1 MGNHTP
7 FTVLVF
13 VILVLVCP
21 FFVALSAA
29 PVGKI
34 AGKVTDKTT
43 GESLIGVNVVVGGT
57 TLGASTDL
65 DGNFAILNV
74 PPGTY
79 TVTASMVGYTSIRVS
94 DVRVNIDLTTTVDF
108 ALSEAAIEL
117 GEVIEVVAERS
128 LVQKDLTAKTAV
140 VDAEQLSVL
149 PVTEVSE
156 VLELQAGFVAGSLR
170 GGRAGEVAYWID
182 GVPVTDSYDGSR
194 VLDVSK
200 NAVQEVQLVSGAF
213 NAEYGQAMSG
223 IVNIAT
229 REGGQKLGG
238 AVEAYI
244 GDYVSS
250 HTKIFPGIDDLNP
263 IAIRNIEGSLNGPVL
278 GDNLTFFA
286 NGRYIYFDGWLN
298 GYRRFNPYNIA
309 LTDSAGDFQLYRD
322 PEGKGDST
330 LVPMN
335 WSERYYA
342 QGKLS
347 WRITS
352 LLKLTYNYLFDNTTS
367 KAYSGLFFY
376 NPDGLGNNHNT
387 SHTHIVQFTHT
398 LSSSAYYTV
407 GASFFD
413 RGVKYYLFENTN
425 DPGYVHPKLFLRD
438 DQFSFFTGGTDL
450 AHFQRSTRTGLVKFD
465 LASQIDATNM
475 IKVGA
480 EFRKHRAFF
489 ESIQLQPINTQS
501 DINLATDSPFIQT
514 QILDISSNSHDRY
527 VHEPWELSGY
537 IQDKMEFRDLIINI
551 GVRFD
556 HFEPDGVVLADE
568 SDPNIYNP
576 IKPGNIFHDQNEN
589 GIQDPGESTKTVEQ
603 RQEYW
608 YKKAS
613 SKFQVSPRF
622 GASFPITDRGI
633 VHFSYGYFFQ
643 IPRFERLYENPGF
656 KIGTGTG
663 NQGVIGNADLNP
675 EQTVSGEIGV
685 QQQLS
690 DNISVDITAYFRD
703 IRGLTGTWGQQIVV
717 FGGSATYSKYTN
729 SDFGFV
735 KGVVFTLTKRF
746 MDGFGATVD
755 YTFQVADGSASD
767 PQEARNAI
775 AGGALPEVQLVPLAW
790 DQRHT
795 LNFSLSYSA
804 PAWGASLIGQYGSG
818 TPYTPRRSADVTSL
832 LTNSQTKPVYLN
844 LDIRAYYMFELDPV
858 RMTIYARVLNL
869 LDRLNETGVFNDT
882 GRAGFTTDQARTEA
896 INPSQRINTIDQ
908 WYTIPTFYSE
918 PRRVELGF
926 KVEF

>member
-1 MGNHTP
+1 MSNRLHP
-7 FTVLVF
+7 IWLVVLVLLF
-13 VILVLVCP
+13 PLCAV
-21 FFVALSAA
+21 FAA
-29 PVGKI
+29 GPTGKI
-34 AGKVTDKTT
+34 AGKVTDRTT
-43 GESLIGVNVVVGGT
+43 GEPLIGVNIVIGGT

-65 DGNFAILNV
+65 DGNYAILNV

-79 TVTASMVGYTSIRVS
+79 TVTASMVGYSSMRVS
-94 DVRVNIDLTTTVDF
+94 DVRVNIDLTTTLDF
-108 ALSEAAIEL
+108 VLAEAAVEL

-140 VDAEQLSVL
+140 VDAEQLAVL
-149 PVTEVSE
+149 PVTEISE
-156 VLELQAGFVAGSLR
+156 ALELQAGFVAGSLR
-170 GGRAGEVAYWID
+170 GGRSGEVAYWID
-182 GVPVTDSYDGSR
+182 GVPVTDGYDGSR
-194 VLDVSK
+194 VLSVNK

-238 AVEAYI
+238 TFETYI

-250 HTKIFPGIDDLNP
+250 HTTIFPGIDDVNP
-263 IAIRNIEGSLNGPVL
+263 IAIRNFEGSLNGPII
-278 GDNLTFFA
+278 GDKLTFFA

-298 GYRRFNPYNIA
+298 GYRRFNPHNIA
-309 LTDSAGDFQLYRD
+309 LTDSTGDFRLFRD
-322 PEGKGDST
+322 PEGKGDSS
-330 LVPMN
+330 LVPMD
-335 WSERYYA
+335 WSERFYA

-347 WRITS
+347 WKITS
-352 LLKLTYNYLFDNTTS
+352 LVKLTYNYLYDNTTA
-367 KAYSGLFFY
+367 KAYDRLFYY
-376 NPDGLGNNHNT
+376 NPDGIGKSYNL
-387 SHTHIVQFTHT
+387 SQTHILQFTHT
-398 LSSSAYYTV
+398 LSSSTFYTI

-413 RGVKYYLFENTN
+413 RGVDYYVYEDVN
-425 DPGYVHPKLFLRD
+425 DPNYVHPKLLLRD
-438 DQFSFFTGGTDL
+438 DQFSFYTGGTDL
-450 AHFQRSTRTGLVKFD
+450 NRFQRSTRTGLVKFD

-475 IKVGA
+475 VKIGA
-480 EFRKHRAFF
+480 EYRKHRIFY
-489 ESIQLQPINTQS
+489 ESIALQPINAQS

-514 QILDISSNSHDRY
+514 QVLDISSNSHDRY
-527 VHEPWELSGY
+527 IHNPWELSGY
-537 IQDKMEFRDLIINI
+537 VQDKMEFRDLIINI

-556 HFEPDGVVLADE
+556 YFEPDGVVLADE

-576 IKPGNIFHDQNEN
+576 IKPSNIFHDSNGN
-589 GIQDPGESTKTVEQ
+589 GIQDPGEATKTVDE
-603 RQEYW
+603 RAEYW

-643 IPRFERLYENPGF
+643 IPRFELLYQNPGF

-675 EQTVSGEIGV
+675 EQTVSGEIGI

-690 DNISVDITAYFRD
+690 DDIAVDITAYFRD
-703 IRGLTGTWGQQIVV
+703 VRGLTGTWGQEIVI

-735 KGVVFTLTKRF
+735 KGIVFTLTKRF
-746 MDGFGATVD
+746 TGGFGATVD
-755 YTFQVADGSASD
+755 YTFQVADGSSSD

-795 LNFSLSYSA
+795 LNFTLSYNA
-804 PAWGASLIGQYGSG
+804 PSWGASLIGQFGSG
-818 TPYTPRRSADVTSL
+818 TPYTPRRSADITSL
-832 LTNSQTKPVYLN
+832 LTNSQTKPVFLN
-844 LDIRAYYMFELDPV
+844 MDVRAYYTFELAPL
-858 RMTIYARVLNL
+858 RATIYARVFNL
-869 LDRLNETGVFNDT
+869 LDRLNEIGVFDDT

-896 INPSQRINTIDQ
+896 INPAERVNTVDQ
-908 WYTIPTFYSE
+908 WYTISTFYSE
-918 PRRVELGF
+918 PRRIELGF
-926 KVEF
+926 NVEF